1 MQNIELQRGQD
12 GSLNLFVAGHAAIG
26 AKVSGVSEFDGKL
39 TAVVLIP
46 LKNLTVVERDNVVP
60 FKPREPIPTSF
71 VGQPVPPLT
80 TRD

>member
-1 MQNIELQRGQD
+1 MQNIELQRGHD

-26 AKVSGVSEFDGKL
+26 ANVTGIQAFDGKL

-46 LKNLTVVERDNVVP
+46 LKNLTIVEQDNVVP

-71 VGQPVPPLT
+71 VGQTDPLT
-80 TRD
+80 TR